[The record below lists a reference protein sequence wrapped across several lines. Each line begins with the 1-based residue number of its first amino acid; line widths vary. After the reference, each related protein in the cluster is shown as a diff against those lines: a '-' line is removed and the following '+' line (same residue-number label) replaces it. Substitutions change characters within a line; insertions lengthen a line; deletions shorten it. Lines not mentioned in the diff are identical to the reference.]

1 MKAIA
6 MKATQED
13 WESVKDLVLKVE
25 DFDNISD
32 YTYLVTNYNGEL
44 GIVSNIH
51 WRDYAKCFGRTFH
64 ETFDRSIFL
73 DALDIVE
80 EKILDR
86 NNLEIKYAGCD
97 DWHEYSG
104 SSQFRLKPINPKVK
118 QLQELADK
126 LGYKIEK
133 L

>member
-80 EKILDR
+80 EKIWKGSELQWKNSKGHWIDCY
-86 NNLEIKYAGCD
+86 L
-97 DWHEYSG
+97 HETY
-104 SSQFRLKPINPKVK
+104 RLKPINPEVK